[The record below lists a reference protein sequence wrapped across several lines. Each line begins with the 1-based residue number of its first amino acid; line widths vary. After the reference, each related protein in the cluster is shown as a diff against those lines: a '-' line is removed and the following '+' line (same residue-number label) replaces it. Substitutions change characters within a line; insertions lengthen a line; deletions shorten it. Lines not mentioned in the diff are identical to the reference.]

1 MEAIYE
7 IQVHWIG
14 LTIRGRVWRFFY
26 SAKRR
31 AARVINLWVYR
42 VHHINQQGMILRPAC
57 NEREG
62 LDLIHSDRIYQTD
75 AEKREN
81 KRTARRFFEVEFGW
95 EG

>member
-1 MEAIYE
+1 METIYL
-7 IQVHWIG
+7 ISINSIASRIKGRAWRRWYNFKRMMAR
-14 LTIRGRVWRFFY
+14 TINR
-26 SAKRR
+26 
-31 AARVINLWVYR
+31 WVYR
-42 VHHINQQGMILRPAC
+42 VRHINQQGMILRPAC

-75 AEKREN
+75 AEKCEN